1 MASQTVYDSLIEELE
16 PSGGWHEW
24 FGHPVMQGEAGHL
37 DMSYLFMMATVMVV
51 IAGLALVAGRKY
63 WGSDATERDAMVPE
77 GYLSIRNLF
86 EAIFDATLKLMTDLM
101 GREDAK
107 RYFPLIATLSVFIL
121 FCNLLG
127 LVPGFTPPTQNLN
140 LPVAMSVSVFVAYNA
155 IGISRRGWSYLED
168 FVGPDFG
175 LPAIGSIV
183 LSGLLFVIESIGH
196 LARPLSLSVRLSG
209 NMTADHKVL
218 SIFGRLSEMIFGG
231 LGLGSHIP
239 LGLPIFIMALGF
251 IIALVQTL
259 VFALL
264 SAIYIAVAV
273 EEGH

>member
-1 MASQTVYDSLIEELE
+1 MAGQTVYDGLIEELE
-16 PSGGWHEW
+16 PSGGWHEM
-24 FGHPVMQGEAGHL
+24 FGHPLMQGEAGHL
-37 DMSYLFMMATVMVV
+37 DMSYLFMMGTVMVV
-51 IAGLALVAGRKY
+51 VGGLALVARRRYRGGDK
-63 WGSDATERDAMVPE
+63 RDAMIPE
-77 GYLSIRNLF
+77 GHFSVRNMF
-86 EAIFDATLKLMTDLM
+86 EAIFDATLKLMSDLM

-107 RYFPLIATLSVFIL
+107 KYFPLIATLSVFIL

-140 LPVAMSVSVFVAYNA
+140 LPVAMAVSVFLAYNA

-175 LPAIGSIV
+175 LPAIGSLV
-183 LSGLLFVIESIGH
+183 LSTLLFLIETIGH

-218 SIFGRLSEMIFGG
+218 SIFGKLSEMIFGG
-231 LGLGSHIP
+231 LGLGHHIP